1 MRNILVMLKNNLR
14 MMILKKPLYFIASI
28 LAPVVIILIVG
39 SLITSGSSNISIG
52 VANLDKSKYSEL
64 ILKNI
69 EDQSNFTT
77 LSMSKEDIEDK
88 IKDKSI
94 ECGIIIQKGFQDKIV
109 NGDSKNQ
116 IEIIGKDGDSI
127 YKSIESM
134 ISINLKNLEDLGKI
148 SNGDSSIYNNLLNKY
163 ESNKVTIERGS
174 LRTSS
179 KDYETNTSLF
189 VGFLIMFMFF
199 RSVLGAGRILEDK
212 KTKVYTRIFAAPIK
226 VYQYYLGN
234 ILASILAI
242 NIQAILSLVAIRY
255 LMDIDIGMS
264 YIQIFFILFL
274 VSILAVAVGTFCI
287 AITRSSQ
294 EASIISNILI
304 MTLLMLGGCFVP
316 VQVFPNALDK
326 LSKLL
331 PTRWAM
337 DMVSSLQDGI
347 PMASLYKNIVIIVL
361 YSAVFFLAAAYIT
374 KRKDKKVNIA

>member
-1 MRNILVMLKNNLR
+1 MRNVLVMLKNNLR

-28 LAPVVIILIVG
+28 IAPVVIILVVG

-52 VANLDKSKYSEL
+52 VANLDESKSSKL

-69 EDQSNFTT
+69 EDQNNFTA
-77 LSMSKEDIEDK
+77 LSMSKEDIENK

-94 ECGIIIQKGFQDKIV
+94 ECGIIIKKGFQDEII
-109 NGDSKNQ
+109 NRNSKNQ

-134 ISINLKNLEDLGKI
+134 ISIDLKNLEDLGKI
-148 SNGDSSIYNNLLNKY
+148 SNGDSKVYNKLLKEY

-174 LRTSS
+174 LRNDS
-179 KDYETNTSLF
+179 KDYTNTLLF
-189 VGFLIMFMFF
+189 VGFLIMFIFF
-199 RSVLGAGRILEDK
+199 RSVLGAERILEDK

-234 ILASILAI
+234 ILASIVSI

-255 LMDIDIGMS
+255 LMNINIGMS
-264 YIQIFFILFL
+264 YIQMFFILFL
-274 VSILAVAVGTFCI
+274 ISIFAVAVGTFCI
-287 AITRSSQ
+287 SVTRNSQ

-304 MTLLMLGGCFVP
+304 MILLMLGGCFVP
-316 VQVFPNALDK
+316 VQLFPSALDK
-326 LSKLL
+326 ISKLL

-337 DMVSSLQDGI
+337 DMVASLQDGI
-347 PMASLYKNIVIIVL
+347 PMGDLYKNIIIILL
-361 YSAVFFLAAAYIT
+361 YSVVFFLAAAYIT
-374 KRKDKKVNIA
+374 KRKDKKLDIA

>member
-28 LAPVVIILIVG
+28 VAPVVIVLVVG
-39 SLITSGSSNISIG
+39 SLLTSGSSNMSIG
-52 VANLDKSKYSEL
+52 VSNLDNSKSSEL

-69 EDQSNFTT
+69 ENQNNFTA
-77 LSMSKEDIEDK
+77 LDMNEEEIESK
-88 IKDKSI
+88 IKEKSI
-94 ECGIIIQKGFQDKIV
+94 ECGIIIKKGFQEGIV
-109 NGDSKNQ
+109 NGNSKNQ

-134 ISINLKNLEDLGKI
+134 ISIDLKNLEDLGKI
-148 SNGDSSIYNNLLNKY
+148 SNEDSKVYNNLLKDY

-174 LRTSS
+174 LRDDS
-179 KDYETNTSLF
+179 KDYNNTSIF

-199 RSVLGAGRILEDK
+199 RSILGAERILEDK

-242 NIQAILSLVAIRY
+242 NLQAALSLVAIRY
-255 LMDIDIGMS
+255 LININIGMS
-264 YIQIFFILFL
+264 YIQMFFILFL
-274 VSILAVAVGTFCI
+274 ISILAVAVGTFCI
-287 AITRSSQ
+287 AVTRTSQ

-304 MTLLMLGGCFVP
+304 MILLMLGGCFVP
-316 VQVFPNALDK
+316 VELFPSALDK

-337 DMVSSLQDGI
+337 DMVLSLQDGI
-347 PMASLYKNIVIIVL
+347 AINSLYKNIIIILL
-361 YSAVFFLAAAYIT
+361 YSAVFFLAAAYVT
-374 KRKDKKVNIA
+374 KRKDKKVDIA

>member
-28 LAPVVIILIVG
+28 VAPVVIVLVVG
-39 SLITSGSSNISIG
+39 SLLTSGSSNMSIG
-52 VANLDKSKYSEL
+52 VSNLDNSKSSEL

-69 EDQSNFTT
+69 ENQNNFTA
-77 LSMSKEDIEDK
+77 LDMNEEEIESK
-88 IKDKSI
+88 IKEKSI
-94 ECGIIIQKGFQDKIV
+94 ECGIIIKKGFQEGIV
-109 NGDSKNQ
+109 NGNSKNQ

-134 ISINLKNLEDLGKI
+134 ISIDLKNLEDLGKI
-148 SNGDSSIYNNLLNKY
+148 SNEDSKVYNNLLKDY

-174 LRTSS
+174 LRDDS
-179 KDYETNTSLF
+179 KDYNNTSIF

-199 RSVLGAGRILEDK
+199 RSILGAERILEDK

-242 NIQAILSLVAIRY
+242 NLQAALSLVAIRY
-255 LMDIDIGMS
+255 LININIGMS
-264 YIQIFFILFL
+264 YIQMFFILFL
-274 VSILAVAVGTFCI
+274 ISILAVAVGTFCI
-287 AITRSSQ
+287 AVTRTSQ

-304 MTLLMLGGCFVP
+304 MILLMLGGCFVP
-316 VQVFPNALDK
+316 VELFPSALDK

-347 PMASLYKNIVIIVL
+347 AINSLYKNIIIILL
-361 YSAVFFLAAAYIT
+361 YSAVFFLAAAYVT
-374 KRKDKKVNIA
+374 KRKDKKVDIA